1 MANSLIQLD
10 YQGMPVSFTEEGW
23 FNATVAAERFGKR
36 VDHYLA
42 NAETKDY
49 IAALCDGENTRK
61 VGDFIRAKRG
71 RNGGTW
77 FHPDLGVHFARWP
90 DVRFAI
96 WCDRQIRAL
105 IAGYHPHYDW
115 KRLRHEATSSFKVMN
130 AVLQLHRQ
138 LQGKPS
144 AQHHFINEA
153 KLVNWALTGE
163 FQGLDRERLSAGE
176 LDLLAK
182 LEERNAVLIGCGL
195 GRDERKLALRRFTR
209 DWPACGVGSALHQQE
224 VSI

>member
-1 MANSLIQLD
+1 MARSLIDLN
-10 YQGMPVSFTEEGW
+10 YEGLAVSFDEDGW
-23 FNATVAAERFGKR
+23 FNATTAAEKFGKR

-42 NAETKDY
+42 NAETQEY
-49 IAALCDGENTRK
+49 IRELCNIDNTRNSGYLIK
-61 VGDFIRAKRG
+61 AQRG
-71 RNGGTW
+71 KNGGTW
-77 FHPDLGVHFARWP
+77 FHPDLGVHFARWL

-96 WCDRQIRAL
+96 WCDRQIRSL
-105 IAGYHPHYDW
+105 IARQHPHFDW
-115 KRLRHEATSSFKVMN
+115 KRSRHEAASSNKVMN

-163 FQGLDRERLSAGE
+163 FQGLDRERLAAGE

-182 LEERNAVLIGCGL
+182 LEERNTVLIGCGL
-195 GRDERKLALRRFTR
+195 GRDERKLALKRFAR
-209 DWPACGVGSALHQQE
+209 DWPNRALDAPPCP
-224 VSI
+224 